1 MRPYLLIQAVNPS
14 EYISPKYWPTWLAL
28 LLLRIIIFLPLPII
42 EFFGAL
48 LGKLLHFALAERRTI
63 ADINLRIA
71 FPDADAKEILR
82 RRKLCFKNMGMAGFE
97 LALSW
102 WQDKRLLDLCE
113 IEGLENI
120 SNIQKEGRGVII
132 LTAHFTC
139 LEIGGPVLNHY
150 IPFQVMYKKAH
161 NKLFDAFM
169 RYHRGRL
176 YQAIVDYHKPISMIK
191 GLKKGNAAWYAP
203 DQDFRG
209 KNMIFTPFFG
219 VQASALTAPARF
231 AKIAN
236 AAVVPY
242 YIMRKPNGAGYKL
255 VIFPAL
261 ENFPSGNIEDDVKV
275 INETLEFLIMKNPD
289 QYLWVH
295 KRYKNRPEGE
305 SRIYPETAKEKRKRL
320 LKRGH

>member
-1 MRPYLLIQAVNPS
+1 MIKAVNPKDYLGP
-14 EYISPKYWPTWLAL
+14 EHWPTWIVLG
-28 LLLRIIIFLPLPII
+28 LLRLVVILPQPAI
-42 EFFGAL
+42 EVCGAVM
-48 LGKLLHFALAERRTI
+48 GKLLYLFLPERRKI

-71 FPDADAKEILR
+71 FPGADKNEIKR
-82 RRKLCFKNMGMAGFE
+82 MRKLCFKNMGIAGFE

-102 WQDKRLLDLCE
+102 WQDQRLLKLCE
-113 IEGLENI
+113 VEGLENI
-120 SNIQKEGRGVII
+120 TQQQEKGRGVII

-150 IPFQVMYKKAH
+150 VPFQVMYKRAH

-169 RYHRGRL
+169 RYHRARL
-176 YQAIVDYHKPISMIK
+176 YKAIVDYHKPIAMIK

-209 KNMIFTPFFG
+209 KDMVFTPFFG
-219 VQASALTAPARF
+219 IQASALTAPARF
-231 AKIAN
+231 AQMTG

-242 YIMRKPNGAGYKL
+242 YIKRKPAGHGYKL
-255 VIFPAL
+255 VILPVLKDFPT
-261 ENFPSGNIEDDVKV
+261 GNIESDAIK
-275 INETLEFLIMKNPD
+275 INQTLEHLIMQNPD

-305 SRIYPETAKEKRKRL
+305 AAVYPEKNS
-320 LKRGH
+320 

>member
-1 MRPYLLIQAVNPS
+1 MSILIKAVNFS
-14 EYISPKYWPTWLAL
+14 DYLAPKYWPTWFAL
-28 LLLRIIIFLPLPII
+28 GLLRLVVFLPLPVI

-48 LGKLLHFALAERRTI
+48 LGKLIYLAMPDRRTI
-63 ADINLRIA
+63 ADINLRFA
-71 FPDADAKEILR
+71 FPDADEKEILR
-82 RRKLCFKNMGMAGFE
+82 MRKLCFKNMGIAGFE

-102 WQDKRLLDLCE
+102 WQDKRLLKLCE
-113 IEGLENI
+113 VEGLENI
-120 SNIQKEGRGVII
+120 TRQQEQGKGVII

-150 IPFQVMYKKAH
+150 VPFQVMYKRAH

-169 RYHRGRL
+169 RYHRSRL
-176 YQAIVDYHKPISMIK
+176 YKAIVDYHKPISMIK

-209 KNMIFTPFFG
+209 KDMVFTPFFG

-231 AKIAN
+231 ATMTG

-242 YIMRKPNGAGYKL
+242 YIKRKESGQGYKL
-255 VIFPAL
+255 VILPPL
-261 ENFPSGNIEDDVKV
+261 ENFPTGNTEEDAIIV
-275 INETLEFLIMKNPD
+275 NQTLEHLIMQNPD

-305 SRIYPETAKEKRKRL
+305 AAVYPQKKKTK
-320 LKRGH
+320 

>member
-1 MRPYLLIQAVNPS
+1 MPA
-14 EYISPKYWPTWLAL
+14 
-28 LLLRIIIFLPLPII
+28 
-42 EFFGAL
+42 
-48 LGKLLHFALAERRTI
+48 RRTI
-63 ADINLRIA
+63 ADINLRFA
-71 FPDADAKEILR
+71 FPDAHTDEIIR
-82 RRKLCFKNMGMAGFE
+82 MRKLCFKNMGMAAFE

-102 WQDKRLLDLCE
+102 WQDERLLKLCE

-120 SNIQKEGRGVII
+120 TQPQEQGKGVII

-150 IPFQVMYKKAH
+150 VPFQVMYKRAH

-169 RYHRGRL
+169 RYHRARL
-176 YQAIVDYHKPISMIK
+176 YKAIVDYHKPLSMIK
-191 GLKKGNAAWYAP
+191 GLKKGHAAWYAP

-209 KNMIFTPFFG
+209 KDMIFAPFFG

-231 AKIAN
+231 AKITG

-242 YIMRKPNGAGYKL
+242 YIKRKNGGQGYKL
-255 VIFPAL
+255 TILPSL
-261 ENFPSGNIEDDVKV
+261 KNFPTGKTEDDALV
-275 INETLEFLIMKNPD
+275 INQTLEHLIMQNPE

-305 SRIYPETAKEKRKRL
+305 AAVYPEKKKRR
-320 LKRGH
+320 

>member
-1 MRPYLLIQAVNPS
+1 MIKAVNPFH
-14 EYISPKYWPTWLAL
+14 YLAPKYWPTWFTLGI
-28 LLLRIIIFLPLPII
+28 LRIVVFLPLPAI
-42 EFFGAL
+42 EICGTL
-48 LGKLLHFALAERRTI
+48 LGKLLYIALPKRRRI

-71 FPDADAKEILR
+71 FPDASEEKIIRL
-82 RRKLCFKNMGMAGFE
+82 RKLCFTNMGIAGFE

-102 WQDKRLLDLCE
+102 WQDKRLLSLCE
-113 IEGLENI
+113 IKGLDNI
-120 SNIQKEGRGVII
+120 TQHQKKGRGVII

-150 IPFQVMYKKAH
+150 VPFQVMYKCAH

-176 YQAIVDYHKPISMIK
+176 YKDIVDYHKPISMIK
-191 GLKKGNAAWYAP
+191 GLKKGHAAWYAP

-209 KNMIFTPFFG
+209 KDMIFTPFFG

-231 AKIAN
+231 AKITG

-242 YIMRKPNGAGYKL
+242 YITRKPKGRGYKL
-255 VIFPAL
+255 VILPAL
-261 ENFPSGNIEDDVKV
+261 ENFPSGNIEKDALT
-275 INETLEFLIMKNPD
+275 INQTLEHLILKNPE

-295 KRYKNRPEGE
+295 KRYKNRPDGE
-305 SRIYPETAKEKRKRL
+305 SAIYPEKNK
-320 LKRGH
+320 

>member
-1 MRPYLLIQAVNPS
+1 MIKAVKPLD
-14 EYISPKYWPTWLAL
+14 YIAPRYWPTWFALAL
-28 LLLRIIIFLPLPII
+28 LRLLIILPLPAII
-42 EFFGAL
+42 VCGTL
-48 LGKLLHFALAERRTI
+48 LGKLLYIALPDRRKI
-63 ADINLRIA
+63 ADINLKIA
-71 FPDADAKEILR
+71 FPTASDAEIKRLR
-82 RRKLCFKNMGMAGFE
+82 KSSFNSMGIAAFE

-102 WQDKRLLDLCE
+102 WHDQRILKLCE
-113 IEGLENI
+113 VEGLENI
-120 SNIQKEGRGVII
+120 TSAQQQGKGVII

-150 IPFQVMYKKAH
+150 VPFQVMYKPAH

-176 YQAIVDYHKPISMIK
+176 YKAIVDYHKPITMIK

-209 KNMIFTPFFG
+209 KDMIYIPFFG

-231 AKIAN
+231 AEITG

-242 YIMRKPNGAGYKL
+242 YIQRKAYGKGYRL
-255 VIFPAL
+255 VILPAL
-261 ENFPSGNIEDDVKV
+261 ENFPTNDTETDARI
-275 INETLEFLIMKNPD
+275 INQALEHLILQNPE

-305 SRIYPETAKEKRKRL
+305 AQIYPAKRSKK
-320 LKRGH
+320 K